1 MQRLRGSSRELAD
14 VKPRFSQS
22 GPTPYK
28 VAMAEDIRRANS
40 VDCSPCRGV
49 SGNFIT
55 SGSAPHSILEADEHG
70 LW

>member
-28 VAMAEDIRRANS
+28 VAMAEDIRRAKS
-40 VDCSPCRGV
+40 VD
-49 SGNFIT
+49 
-55 SGSAPHSILEADEHG
+55 
-70 LW
+70 